1 MKTNFE
7 KVAVLGA
14 GVMGAQI
21 AGHLANAGIPSLL
34 FDISQELAD
43 KGVDSL
49 TKLKPAPLYKP
60 KNATLLE
67 ACNYDEH
74 LDKLEDVDWV
84 IEAVAERLD
93 IKHAVYKKI
102 IPHLKSSVIMTSN
115 TSGIPLNDLIS
126 VLPDELKSQFMIT
139 HFFNPPRYM
148 RLLELVKGEQTSQ
161 NVYDSIAT
169 FGSDVLGKGIVHAKD
184 TPNFIG
190 NRVGVFGMMVTL
202 KVAEEMG
209 LTVEEVDKLTG
220 TITGRPKSATF
231 RTADVVGLDTLA
243 HVAQT
248 SFDRGEYDEERNVF
262 TLPEILK
269 TLIDDGRLG
278 QKTKAGF
285 YKKTKEGILSVN
297 LSTGEYQPQ
306 KLVRFDGFRLAKDR
320 QSASEKIKAM
330 AYSDD
335 KAGKFFWEILARTL
349 LYSANRVPEISDDI
363 VNVDNAMKWGFGW
376 ELGPFE
382 TWDAIGVPESIARM
396 KEEGKSIP
404 NWVQYM
410 LDSGRDSFYKIDN
423 GISTFY
429 DPNEKTI
436 QKKEL
441 GNKILNLNLHKSAG
455 NVIKKHWSASLIDL
469 GDGILNVEF
478 HSVLQP
484 TLNPIDGSI
493 IEMVQTSLD
502 LLDKGKY
509 KGMVLGHQG
518 PNFCAGA
525 NLAGIIQMCDNQ
537 DWNKLELISKQFQ
550 NLMQRI
556 RFSKAP
562 VVAAPFQLTLG
573 GGFEFIGPAAHR
585 VASAELY
592 IGAVEV
598 GVGLIPGAGGNLR
611 MLLNLFENA
620 GKGGIRNAFQI
631 AQKAF
636 ETIGFAKVA
645 TSADEAKFLG
655 YLLKSDSVVLND
667 DQRIWVAK
675 QKALQ
680 LAEGYE
686 PPTYRDDLKL
696 PGAGGRTAMTMA
708 LKGFKASGKISDH
721 DEYIGKKL
729 AYVITGGDKA
739 GLTKSVD
746 EQYLLDIERE
756 AFISLAGEKL
766 SQDRIRFM
774 LKKGKP
780 LRN

>member
-1 MKTNFE
+1 M
-7 KVAVLGA
+7 
-14 GVMGAQI
+14 
-21 AGHLANAGIPSLL
+21 
-34 FDISQELAD
+34 
-43 KGVDSL
+43 
-49 TKLKPAPLYKP
+49 
-60 KNATLLE
+60 
-67 ACNYDEH
+67 
-74 LDKLEDVDWV
+74 
-84 IEAVAERLD
+84 
-93 IKHAVYKKI
+93 
-102 IPHLKSSVIMTSN
+102 
-115 TSGIPLNDLIS
+115 
-126 VLPDELKSQFMIT
+126 
-139 HFFNPPRYM
+139 
-148 RLLELVKGEQTSQ
+148 
-161 NVYDSIAT
+161 
-169 FGSDVLGKGIVHAKD
+169 
-184 TPNFIG
+184 
-190 NRVGVFGMMVTL
+190 
-202 KVAEEMG
+202 
-209 LTVEEVDKLTG
+209 G
-220 TITGRPKSATF
+220 TI
-231 RTADVVGLDTLA
+231 
-243 HVAQT
+243 
-248 SFDRGEYDEERNVF
+248 Y
-262 TLPEILK
+262 
-269 TLIDDGRLG
+269 
-278 QKTKAGF
+278 AG
-285 YKKTKEGILSVN
+285 
-297 LSTGEYQPQ
+297 
-306 KLVRFDGFRLAKDR
+306 
-320 QSASEKIKAM
+320 
-330 AYSDD
+330 
-335 KAGKFFWEILARTL
+335 
-349 LYSANRVPEISDDI
+349 
-363 VNVDNAMKWGFGW
+363 
-376 ELGPFE
+376 
-382 TWDAIGVPESIARM
+382 
-396 KEEGKSIP
+396 
-404 NWVQYM
+404 
-410 LDSGRDSFYKIDN
+410 SGRDSFYKIDN

-525 NLAGIIQMCDNQ
+525 NLAGIIQMCDDQ

>member
-1 MKTNFE
+1 M
-7 KVAVLGA
+7 
-14 GVMGAQI
+14 
-21 AGHLANAGIPSLL
+21 
-34 FDISQELAD
+34 
-43 KGVDSL
+43 
-49 TKLKPAPLYKP
+49 
-60 KNATLLE
+60 
-67 ACNYDEH
+67 
-74 LDKLEDVDWV
+74 
-84 IEAVAERLD
+84 
-93 IKHAVYKKI
+93 
-102 IPHLKSSVIMTSN
+102 
-115 TSGIPLNDLIS
+115 
-126 VLPDELKSQFMIT
+126 
-139 HFFNPPRYM
+139 
-148 RLLELVKGEQTSQ
+148 
-161 NVYDSIAT
+161 
-169 FGSDVLGKGIVHAKD
+169 
-184 TPNFIG
+184 
-190 NRVGVFGMMVTL
+190 
-202 KVAEEMG
+202 
-209 LTVEEVDKLTG
+209 G
-220 TITGRPKSATF
+220 TIYA
-231 RTADVVGLDTLA
+231 GL
-243 HVAQT
+243 
-248 SFDRGEYDEERNVF
+248 
-262 TLPEILK
+262 
-269 TLIDDGRLG
+269 
-278 QKTKAGF
+278 
-285 YKKTKEGILSVN
+285 
-297 LSTGEYQPQ
+297 
-306 KLVRFDGFRLAKDR
+306 
-320 QSASEKIKAM
+320 
-330 AYSDD
+330 
-335 KAGKFFWEILARTL
+335 
-349 LYSANRVPEISDDI
+349 
-363 VNVDNAMKWGFGW
+363 
-376 ELGPFE
+376 
-382 TWDAIGVPESIARM
+382 
-396 KEEGKSIP
+396 
-404 NWVQYM
+404 
-410 LDSGRDSFYKIDN
+410 RDSFYKIDN

>member
-1 MKTNFE
+1 
-7 KVAVLGA
+7 
-14 GVMGAQI
+14 
-21 AGHLANAGIPSLL
+21 
-34 FDISQELAD
+34 
-43 KGVDSL
+43 
-49 TKLKPAPLYKP
+49 
-60 KNATLLE
+60 
-67 ACNYDEH
+67 
-74 LDKLEDVDWV
+74 
-84 IEAVAERLD
+84 
-93 IKHAVYKKI
+93 
-102 IPHLKSSVIMTSN
+102 
-115 TSGIPLNDLIS
+115 
-126 VLPDELKSQFMIT
+126 
-139 HFFNPPRYM
+139 
-148 RLLELVKGEQTSQ
+148 
-161 NVYDSIAT
+161 
-169 FGSDVLGKGIVHAKD
+169 
-184 TPNFIG
+184 
-190 NRVGVFGMMVTL
+190 
-202 KVAEEMG
+202 
-209 LTVEEVDKLTG
+209 
-220 TITGRPKSATF
+220 
-231 RTADVVGLDTLA
+231 
-243 HVAQT
+243 
-248 SFDRGEYDEERNVF
+248 
-262 TLPEILK
+262 
-269 TLIDDGRLG
+269 
-278 QKTKAGF
+278 
-285 YKKTKEGILSVN
+285 
-297 LSTGEYQPQ
+297 
-306 KLVRFDGFRLAKDR
+306 
-320 QSASEKIKAM
+320 
-330 AYSDD
+330 
-335 KAGKFFWEILARTL
+335 
-349 LYSANRVPEISDDI
+349 
-363 VNVDNAMKWGFGW
+363 
-376 ELGPFE
+376 
-382 TWDAIGVPESIARM
+382 
-396 KEEGKSIP
+396 
-404 NWVQYM
+404 
-410 LDSGRDSFYKIDN
+410 
-423 GISTFY
+423 
-429 DPNEKTI
+429 
-436 QKKEL
+436 
-441 GNKILNLNLHKSAG
+441 
-455 NVIKKHWSASLIDL
+455 
-469 GDGILNVEF
+469 
-478 HSVLQP
+478 
-484 TLNPIDGSI
+484 
-493 IEMVQTSLD
+493 MVQTSLD

-525 NLAGIIQMCDNQ
+525 NLAGIIQMCDDQ

-675 QKALQ
+675 QKALE